1 MADVSAGSVHKETY
15 SRDRLARDSALLID
29 TVREAGALARSMF
42 STELK
47 NWIKGAS
54 SPVSEAD
61 IAANDLIESRLR
73 SATPDYGWLSE
84 ESVDDEA
91 RLGKPLVW
99 IVDPIDGTRSY
110 LAGRDDWCVSV
121 ALVQGTSVQ
130 GTSAQG
136 TSAQGASPV
145 LAAVFAPV
153 TEEFFFAS
161 RGGGALRNDRPV
173 RATAGTELDFSRVA
187 GPKPLVE
194 RLNRGP
200 GEISLYPRI
209 GSLALRLC
217 RVAEGRLDA
226 AFAGGQSRDWD
237 LAAAN
242 LIVQEAN
249 GNMTALSGDTI
260 LYNRRE
266 VTHGVLVAAGR
277 DRHASIV
284 EHFRNRPLP

>member
-1 MADVSAGSVHKETY
+1 MADVSGDNVHRRIPAREILT
-15 SRDRLARDSALLID
+15 RDAALLTD
-29 TVREAGALARSMF
+29 TVREAGALALSLF
-42 STELK
+42 GTDLK
-47 NWIKGAS
+47 NWTKGAS

-61 IAANDLIESRLR
+61 IAVNDLLESRLR

-91 RLGKPLVW
+91 RLERRLVW
-99 IVDPIDGTRSY
+99 IVDPIDGTRGY
-110 LAGRDDWCVSV
+110 LAGREDWCVSV
-121 ALVQGTSVQ
+121 ALVENG
-130 GTSAQG
+130 SAL
-136 TSAQGASPV
+136 
-145 LAAVFAPV
+145 LAAVFAPASD
-153 TEEFFFAS
+153 EFFFAA
-161 RGGGALRNDRPV
+161 RGQGATRNAVPV
-173 RATAGTELDFSRVA
+173 FATSGTELDFSRVA

-194 RLNRGP
+194 RLNRQT
-200 GEISLYPRI
+200 GEITLHPRI

-217 RVAEGRLDA
+217 RVAQGSLDA

-249 GNMTALSGDTI
+249 GNMTALSGDAI

>member
-1 MADVSAGSVHKETY
+1 LADASAGSADDRILT
-15 SRDRLARDSALLID
+15 RDVLTRDAALL
-29 TVREAGALARSMF
+29 TAAVREAGALALSLFR
-42 STELK
+42 TELK
-47 NWIKGAS
+47 SWTKGAA

-61 IAANDLIESRLR
+61 IRVNDLIESRLR

-84 ESVDDEA
+84 ESADDEA
-91 RLGKPLVW
+91 RLGKHLVW
-99 IVDPIDGTRSY
+99 IVDPIDGTRGY
-110 LAGRDDWCVSV
+110 LAGREDWCVSV
-121 ALVQGTSVQ
+121 ALVED
-130 GTSAQG
+130 AQ
-136 TSAQGASPV
+136 PL
-145 LAAVFAPV
+145 LAAVFAPASD
-153 TEEFFFAS
+153 EFFFAA
-161 RGGGALRNDRPV
+161 RRQGATRNHVPIY
-173 RATAGTELDFSRVA
+173 ATSGTEIDFSRVA

-194 RLNRGP
+194 RLSRAA
-200 GEISLYPRI
+200 GEVVPHPRI

-249 GNMTALSGDTI
+249 GSMTALSGDTI
-260 LYNRRE
+260 LYNGRE

-284 EHFRNRPLP
+284 EHFRNRPLS